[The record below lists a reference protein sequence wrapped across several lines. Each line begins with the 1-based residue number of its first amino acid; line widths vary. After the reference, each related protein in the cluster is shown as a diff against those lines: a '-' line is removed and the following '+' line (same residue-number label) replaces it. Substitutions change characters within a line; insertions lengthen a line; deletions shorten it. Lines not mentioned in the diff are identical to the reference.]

1 MFQVKPLLCW
11 CSLSSLVVTLAV
23 AQTSVFPEKTIHLV
37 VPFAAGSATDQLARA
52 LSVEINAETKT
63 PLVVDNKPG
72 ANGNLAAQFV
82 AQAPADGYTIFIT
95 TNTTQAANPHL
106 FKTLS
111 YDPVKDYAPISGLN
125 NGGAQVML
133 ISGASSINNLVD
145 FIAAAKNASASLN
158 YGHGS
163 STARVAAE
171 MLQQMAN
178 IKLQQIPYK
187 SNVFAITDLLG
198 KQIDMTITDLATG
211 IPQIKSGKL
220 KALAVSSLTRSSLLP
235 EVPTMDESGLKGYE
249 LAFWSAAYAPAK
261 TPLDVINRLNTLISK
276 ASLGVAMQNY
286 YAQTGSQR
294 FITKPEELASF
305 QEAETQK
312 WGKVIRA
319 AGIDKE

>member
-1 MFQVKPLLCW
+1 MFQVNYLSYGGILLPLMF
-11 CSLSSLVVTLAV
+11 SYAF
-23 AQTSVFPEKTIHLV
+23 AQTNIFPEKTIHLV

-52 LSVEINAETKT
+52 LAVEINAETKT

-72 ANGNLAAQFV
+72 ANGNLAAQYV
-82 AQAPADGYTIFIT
+82 AQAQADGYTIFIT
-95 TNTTQAANPHL
+95 TNTTQAANAHL
-106 FKTLS
+106 LKSLN
-111 YDPVKDYAPISGLN
+111 YDPVKDFAPISGLN

-133 ISGASSINNLVD
+133 ISGSSGVNNLSD
-145 FIAAAKNASASLN
+145 FIAAAKSASAPLN

-171 MLQQMAN
+171 MLQQMAG

-198 KQIDMTITDLATG
+198 KQIEMTITDLATG

-249 LAFWSAAYAPAK
+249 LEFWSAAYAPVK
-261 TPLDVINRLNTLISK
+261 TNPEVINRLNALISK
-276 ASLGVAMQNY
+276 ASLGPAMQNY
-286 YAQTGSQR
+286 YAMTGSQR
-294 FITKPEELASF
+294 FITKPDELVSF
-305 QEAETQK
+305 QEVETQK

-319 AGIDKE
+319 AGIEKE